1 MIRDGNGANR
11 VIIYSEVDWDF
22 LDQRHH
28 HLARHFLGR
37 GLEVHFVERVVN
49 RIPPLGELLA
59 RLWRGF
65 RGQAGEAAPR
75 KPVPPGLALRRSPF
89 LPHVYRIFR
98 PINYWIWWVL
108 ERRRQQGAL
117 VYSFVDNPVLFGG
130 RLHRYRKSC
139 LAVFDIIH
147 NWWDFPWHRDFH
159 RRAVAQ
165 TLELAERVI
174 CDSPAVRERYLPE
187 ALPVHLMLPGVAP
200 EWFSDASLRQ
210 SSGDAIEPAPVFF
223 GNLRGNSDLAFVEEV
238 SRTLGLTF
246 YGILSGEAAQSIP
259 SLVNRG
265 QLDAKRLPA
274 AVAEYNI
281 VVLPYNRDQ
290 FSATISPAKYFEA
303 LASGALLI
311 TRASLSHL
319 PGFDRFCLLLD
330 DAQGADLR
338 AKIVDRLKIH
348 QRNREEQIEF
358 AKTQSWAC
366 RFEALEVF
374 LGEG

>member
-1 MIRDGNGANR
+1 MNRNGSGAKR

-37 GLEVHFVERVVN
+37 GHEVHFVERVVN

-59 RLWRGF
+59 RLWRGA
-65 RGQAGEAAPR
+65 RGGAGEPAPR

-98 PINYWIWWVL
+98 PLNYWLWWVF
-108 ERRRQQGAL
+108 ERRRQQDAL
-117 VYSFVDNPVLFGG
+117 LYSFVDNPVLFGG
-130 RLHRYRKSC
+130 RLYRYRKSR
-139 LAVFDIIH
+139 LAAFDIIH
-147 NWWDFPWHRDFH
+147 NWWDFPWHSDFH

-165 TLELAERVI
+165 TLELADRII
-174 CDSPAVRERYLPE
+174 CDSPAVCERYLPE

-200 EWFSDASLRQ
+200 EWFSDARER
-210 SSGDAIEPAPVFF
+210 SSEDAIKPAPVFF

-238 SRTLGLTF
+238 ARTLGLTF
-246 YGILSGEAAQSIP
+246 FGILSGEAAQRIP
-259 SLVNRG
+259 SLENRG
-265 QLDAKRLPA
+265 QLDAKQLPA

-281 VVLPYNRDQ
+281 VVLPYNRDN

-303 LASGALLI
+303 LASGALLV
-311 TRASLSHL
+311 TRAPLSHL
-319 PGFDRFCLLLD
+319 PGFDRFCLLLGD
-330 DAQGADLR
+330 EQGADLR
-338 AKIVDRLKIH
+338 AKIVERLKIH
-348 QRNREEQIEF
+348 QRLREAQIEF
-358 AKTQSWAC
+358 AKTQSWVC